1 MSYITVSDITDRI
14 AEGIDMTPYI
24 MESDEAVNDMAEE
37 LGVRSTTD
45 IETAPLHY
53 MVRRYAITYAM
64 MRMCQ
69 DALGVS
75 NLDNPLSNKY
85 LVAYNMYKEQLAS
98 QRKRI
103 SEEMITGDV
112 SQTRDRAN
120 SMTATI
126 YRG

>member
-75 NLDNPLSNKY
+75 NLDNPSSNKY
-85 LVAYNMYKEQLAS
+85 LVNFNMYKEQLAS

-103 SEEMITGDV
+103 SQEMLTGVV
-112 SQTRDRAN
+112 SQIRDRAN

>member
-37 LGVRSTTD
+37 LGVRSTAD

-75 NLDNPLSNKY
+75 NLDNPSSNKY
-85 LVAYNMYKEQLAS
+85 LVNFNMYKEQLAS

-103 SEEMITGDV
+103 SQEMLTGVV
-112 SQTRDRAN
+112 SQIRDRAN